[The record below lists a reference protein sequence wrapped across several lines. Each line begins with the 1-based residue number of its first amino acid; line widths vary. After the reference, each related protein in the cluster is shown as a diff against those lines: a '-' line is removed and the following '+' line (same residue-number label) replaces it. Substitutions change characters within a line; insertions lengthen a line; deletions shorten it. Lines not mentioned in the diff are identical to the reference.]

1 MRASRS
7 EPTIKG
13 PRYNIG
19 NGYGQYCVLDDPRIN
34 PSISTKS
41 SGKIK
46 INIVTPNS
54 SDSDLSDKDS
64 TASENKNNKY
74 KDRNKIF
81 LAGVYLTTAAFIAF
95 EYWYCFIPLKNS

>member
-19 NGYGQYCVLDDPRIN
+19 NGYGQYCLLDDPQIN
-34 PSISTKS
+34 RCLSTKS
-41 SGKIK
+41 NGKIK

-54 SDSDLSDKDS
+54 SESELSDEDS
-64 TASENKNNKY
+64 TTSENKNDKY

-81 LAGVYLTTAAFIAF
+81 LAGVYLTTAAFILF
-95 EYWYCFIPLKNS
+95 EYWYCFTPLKTS

>member
-19 NGYGQYCVLDDPRIN
+19 NGYGQYCVLDDSHIQPVVSPR
-34 PSISTKS
+34 S

-46 INIVTPNS
+46 VNIVTPNS
-54 SDSDLSDKDS
+54 SDSEFSDPETLKPDKK
-64 TASENKNNKY
+64 TNPKGETF
-74 KDRNKIF
+74 RNRIF
-81 LAGVYLTTAAFIAF
+81 VAGVYVTTAVVIAF
-95 EYWYCFIPLKNS
+95 EYWYCFKR